1 MMKQFSIGAALAAV
15 ALGATG
21 AALAQPESKSKA
33 AKAPLAV
40 VEAVQ
45 IPAWVERGGASTPLV
60 PGVELMDRDQLKT
73 GANSR
78 LLLRMADGSLVK
90 LGEKGSLGF
99 DGMRLS
105 GDGVFEAAMRVAQG
119 AFRFTTQ
126 AAAKF
131 RGRREVNI
139 TVATVTVG
147 IRGTDLWGKSTPDRQ
162 VVCLIEGKIEVTPPG
177 ESPISMDQPLSF
189 YIRDKGQSQP
199 VATVPL
205 DQLKEWAAETET
217 QPGQGVLKRGGKWK
231 ITAASGL
238 THNQAL
244 TLYGDLRSAGYAAEI
259 IPAKVKDKRVYNV
272 RLSSFET
279 KQDAESAAE
288 SLKQQAGFGAHEYK
302 VGT

>member
-1 MMKQFSIGAALAAV
+1 MKKQFSIGAALAAF
-15 ALGATG
+15 ALGTTG
-21 AALAQPESKSKA
+21 AALAQSETKSKA
-33 AKAPLAV
+33 AKAAPLAV

-45 IPAWVERGGASTPLV
+45 MPAWVERGGASTPLV
-60 PGVELMDRDQLKT
+60 PGMELRDRDQLKT

-78 LLLRMADGSLVK
+78 LLLRMADGSFVK
-90 LGEKGSLGF
+90 LGEKGSLGL
-99 DGMRLS
+99 DGMRLRGGS
-105 GDGVFEAAMRVAQG
+105 VFEAALKVAEG

-139 TVATVTVG
+139 TVATATVG

-162 VVCLIEGKIEVTPPG
+162 IVCLIEGKIEVTPPG
-177 ESPISMDQPLSF
+177 ESSIDMDQPLSF

-217 QPGQGVLKRGGKWK
+217 QPGEGVSRRGGRWK
-231 ITAASGL
+231 VTAAGL
-238 THNQAL
+238 AYNEAQ
-244 TLYGDLRSAGYAAEI
+244 TLYDDLRRAGYSAEI

-272 RLSSFET
+272 RLSNFET
-279 KQDAESAAE
+279 RKDAESVA
-288 SLKQQAGFGAHEYK
+288 SKLKEDASFGQHEYR